1 MIKTITFNFL
11 LVFTCSITL
20 AQNAEGVKHIE
31 TVKKELINSK
41 VDTNRVL
48 QYVDLCT
55 AYQWTN
61 SDSLQRYSEKG
72 ITLAQQLNYP
82 GGEVRILNSQGIALF
97 FQGNIPKALE
107 ILFKGL
113 RIAEKN
119 NLPLETAICL
129 NNAFY
134 AVTEKAKQNVRDYEP
149 TVSLRTRRL
158 QDKIEINVRDNGNGI
173 PASIKEKIFQ
183 PFFTTKPT
191 GQGTGLGLSLAYD
204 IVKAHGGEI
213 KVETKEGEGT
223 EFTIHLQN
231 HATQ

>member
-11 LVFTCSITL
+11 LVFTWSITL

-31 TVKKELINSK
+31 TTKKELISSK
-41 VDTNRVL
+41 ADTNRVL
-48 QYVDLCT
+48 QYVD
-55 AYQWTN
+55 
-61 SDSLQRYSEKG
+61 
-72 ITLAQQLNYP
+72 
-82 GGEVRILNSQGIALF
+82 
-97 FQGNIPKALE
+97 KALE

-134 AVTEKAKQNVRDYEP
+134 AVSVKAAQPGKFLPDKLATAGSAYEP
-149 TVSLRTRRL
+149 TVAVSTK
-158 QDKIEINVRDNGNGI
+158 KIGDRSGSRQVEIRVQDNGNGI
-173 PASIKEKIFQ
+173 PQNTLDKIFQ

-204 IVKAHGGEI
+204 IIKANGGEI
-213 KVETKEGEGT
+213 KVETREGEGSI
-223 EFTIHLQN
+223 FIIALPFSS
-231 HATQ
+231 

>member
-11 LVFTCSITL
+11 LVFTWSITL

-31 TVKKELINSK
+31 TTKKELISSK
-41 VDTNRVL
+41 ADTNRVL
-48 QYVDLCT
+48 QYVD
-55 AYQWTN
+55 
-61 SDSLQRYSEKG
+61 
-72 ITLAQQLNYP
+72 
-82 GGEVRILNSQGIALF
+82 
-97 FQGNIPKALE
+97 KALE